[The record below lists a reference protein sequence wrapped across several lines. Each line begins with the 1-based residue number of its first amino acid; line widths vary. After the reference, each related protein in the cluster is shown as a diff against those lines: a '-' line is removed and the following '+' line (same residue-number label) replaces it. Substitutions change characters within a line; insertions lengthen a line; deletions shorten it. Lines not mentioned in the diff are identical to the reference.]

1 MIIIE
6 IWEEKAIMYVL
17 TSLQPDIAG
26 VKGRN
31 CKRLCQGSKPD
42 TGKLNTDVCLCCSAQ
57 H

>member
-42 TGKLNTDVCLCCSAQ
+42 TGKLNTDVCLCGSAQ